1 MSQQKAYKTCEQ
13 FVLSVYKTFE
23 TQPLKLQIFI
33 NMFHHNKKQNNK
45 QKESQSKLAELIQD
59 YPDLVDQLN
68 KILPDGYKVAK
79 SNIALSAQQEEDE
92 EPMDINKIF
101 AELQA
106 RRPAKVQHIIELIQ
120 GIKNNKNKKNNEGL
134 RDKLAKIL
142 EDEPNLFS
150 MFMRYLRPFL
160 EETATNNG
168 HLEPEP
174 SREESLSG
182 EGGMELEDADDL
194 ILEPRTR
201 GTRGGRRRG
210 GRGGQGRRAIIRK
223 PEGENG
229 SPTVTPT
236 VTLPVT
242 VRNELNLFEN
252 LRTSLN
258 KSNYNQL
265 MKVIYLYTEC
275 VIGANEVHTM
285 VKPLFKGN
293 DNYANLFQEMIFARE
308 KTRRKNTTLFKP
320 LSDIDFASKKISFL
334 IG

>member
-33 NMFHHNKKQNNK
+33 NLFHHNKKQNNK
-45 QKESQSKLAELIQD
+45 QKESQSKLVELIQD

-79 SNIALSAQQEEDE
+79 STMALAASQEEE
-92 EPMDINKIF
+92 EQPMDINKIF

-106 RRPAKVQHIIELIQ
+106 RRPDKVQHIIELIQ

-142 EDEPNLFS
+142 EDEPNLFT
-150 MFMRYLRPFL
+150 MFMKYLRPFF
-160 EETATNNG
+160 EENATNNG
-168 HLEPEP
+168 HLEPEA
-174 SREESLSG
+174 SREESLSV
-182 EGGMELEDADDL
+182 EAPMELEDVDDL
-194 ILEPRTR
+194 NIEPGRVR
-201 GTRGGRRRG
+201 GTRGGRRTGRRG
-210 GRGGQGRRAIIRK
+210 AQGRRTVVRK
-223 PEGENG
+223 PEVENG

-265 MKVIYLYTEC
+265 MKIIYLYTEC
-275 VIGANEVHTM
+275 VIGANEVYTM
-285 VKPLFKGN
+285 MKPLFKGN
-293 DNYANLFQEMIFARE
+293 ENYANLFQEMIFARE

-320 LSDIDFASKKISFL
+320 LSDIDFASKKI
-334 IG
+334 